1 MIYIEI
7 STILECT
14 KNIQSIEITIPLLKK
29 IEITIIYEYSNY
41 AKDSFNLIDTSPY
54 KVLRS
59 LKVKGEG

>member
-7 STILECT
+7 SIILECT
-14 KNIQSIEITIPLLKK
+14 KNIQS

>member
-29 IEITIIYEYSNY
+29 IEITIIYEYSN
-41 AKDSFNLIDTSPY
+41 
-54 KVLRS
+54 
-59 LKVKGEG
+59 